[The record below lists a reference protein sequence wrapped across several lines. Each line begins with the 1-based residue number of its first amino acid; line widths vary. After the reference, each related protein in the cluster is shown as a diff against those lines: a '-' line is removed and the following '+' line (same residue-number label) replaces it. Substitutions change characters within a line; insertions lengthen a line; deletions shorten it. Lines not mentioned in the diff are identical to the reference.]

1 MKSINADISK
11 RLKEFREAKNLSQK
25 KIAEIL
31 DITEKQYSN
40 IECGKRFMTAE
51 TLEKLEVLI
60 KSEEK
65 TKIEEQRKILD
76 KMLEKYLK
84 DM

>member
-1 MKSINADISK
+1 MPRRYAMPLGIFQQKRIKKQKMKQTKKEVKYMEN
-11 RLKEFREAKNLSQK
+11 LKE
-25 KIAEIL
+25 EI
-31 DITEKQYSN
+31 
-40 IECGKRFMTAE
+40 AE

-84 DM
+84 DMQK

>member
-1 MKSINADISK
+1 MKQTKKEVKYMEN
-11 RLKEFREAKNLSQK
+11 LKEE
-25 KIAEIL
+25 IAE
-31 DITEKQYSN
+31 
-40 IECGKRFMTAE
+40 A
-51 TLEKLEVLI
+51 LEKLEVLI
-60 KSEEK
+60 KREEK

>member
-1 MKSINADISK
+1 MEN
-11 RLKEFREAKNLSQK
+11 LKEE
-25 KIAEIL
+25 IAE
-31 DITEKQYSN
+31 
-40 IECGKRFMTAE
+40 A
-51 TLEKLEVLI
+51 LEKLEVLI